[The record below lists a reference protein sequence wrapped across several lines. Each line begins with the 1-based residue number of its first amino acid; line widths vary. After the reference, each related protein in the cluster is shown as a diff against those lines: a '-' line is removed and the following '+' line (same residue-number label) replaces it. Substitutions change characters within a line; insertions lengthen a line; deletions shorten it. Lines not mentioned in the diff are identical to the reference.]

1 MTVSAPISK
10 AERYL
15 ADYVR
20 RRRRHAAA
28 RAAAWASLVGIGW
41 AALACMADR
50 LHPLAVPVR
59 AALLIV
65 DGAAVVAVVAGP
77 ALGLARRRF
86 NPVAAAAA
94 LEQEHPAFDHRLV
107 TVASPGGSPD
117 LRAAVARDVG
127 HLIDATGPARVPR
140 QPLVTAWA
148 AVGLA
153 LLVAAGL
160 WRWPWLDGPD
170 LIRRLL
176 RPTAGLPAVT
186 TTRLAVL
193 PGSTAVTDG
202 SPLTVV
208 ADVRPASGDARI
220 HVSDDDGHTW
230 AERPMAAAA
239 DHCTATL
246 GPADH
251 DLLYFV
257 TAGDATSPRYAVRV
271 RRVPAV
277 VSFRFRF
284 DFPPALHRPPAT
296 LTNTTGHIDAPAGT
310 TVTVDVGRHGP
321 APGRHDHG
329 RPRRGPDPADAR
341 PAGSPRHA
349 DGPRRR
355 PADGGPDGRR
365 RHARCG
371 AAHGPGPRPP
381 VGRVGRARLRRPGA
395 GVPGRPGRHPAG
407 QPRNSK
413 VNSTSTAASSGS
425 TFTPTAARTC
435 RPASPNSSS
444 SSSLAPF
451 ATCG

>member
-41 AALACMADR
+41 AALACLADR

-65 DGAAVVAVVAGP
+65 DGTAVVAVVVGP

-86 NPVAAAAA
+86 DPVAAAAA

-140 QPLVTAWA
+140 RPLVTAWA

-153 LLVAAGL
+153 LLVAVGL

-208 ADVRPASGDARI
+208 ADVRPASGDARM

-310 TVTVDVGRHGP
+310 TVTVDVAATVPLRAATIAVGP
-321 APGRHDHG
+321 DEVQTLPTPDPRV
-329 RPRRGPDPADAR
+329 RRGTLTVHGDAR
-341 PAGSPRHA
+341 LTVALTAA
-349 DGPRRR
+349 DGTP
-355 PADGGPDGRR
+355 
-365 RHARCG
+365 G
-371 AAHGPGPRPP
+371 AGPRTA
-381 VGRVGRARLRRPGA
+381 RVRLRRWA
-395 GVPGRPGRHPAG
+395 ESDVPGFADQERAYRAALAATRPVNPAT
-407 QPRNSK
+407 R
-413 VNSTSTAASSGS
+413 
-425 TFTPTAARTC
+425 R
-435 RPASPNSSS
+435 
-444 SSSLAPF
+444 
-451 ATCG
+451 